1 MTHTVLR
8 HLEDTLAD
16 GPTQMAADEALLEA
30 ASEPTVRLYRWDPPT
45 VSLGYFQDYAIV
57 AAALHSAGPRPP
69 AVVRRI
75 TGGGAIWH
83 EHEITYAVVGRL
95 GEQLP
100 SQTAAI
106 YARIHGAVRAALAQ
120 RGARLERQDQTTGD
134 RRYAQEPRCFASPA
148 AEDLILAQGKVL
160 GSAARTRG
168 DRVLIH
174 GSLKLASNPWDGAVV
189 AGCGLDAINA
199 AAALLSGLAAAFGL
213 PLVPGSWTAAEIA
226 ARTRIRQER
235 YEDERWVRDRIGPRP

>member
-1 MTHTVLR
+1 MTHAVLR

-30 ASEPTVRLYRWDPPT
+30 ASVPTVRLYRWAAPT
-45 VSLGYFQDYAIV
+45 VSLGYFQDYATVI
-57 AAALHSAGPRPP
+57 AALHSAGRRPP
-69 AVVRRI
+69 ALVRRI

-95 GEQLP
+95 GDQLP

-106 YARIHGAVRAALAQ
+106 YGRIHGAVREALAHH
-120 RGARLERQDQTTGD
+120 GARLDRQDQTIGD

-189 AGCGLDAINA
+189 AGCGLDAATA
-199 AAALLSGLAAAFGL
+199 ATALLSGLADAFAL
-213 PLVPGSWTAAEIA
+213 PLAPGAWTPAEIA
-226 ARTRIRQER
+226 ARTRIRHER
-235 YEDERWVRDRIGPRP
+235 YDNERWVQDRIGPRP